1 MATYD
6 YRCPK
11 CGVFEVEQS
20 IKDESLKACPK
31 CGSPIKRMISSSGIV
46 FKGSGF
52 YVTDHKKDGL
62 HESKQIG
69 KLPETKKESK
79 PALKNLSSGPAE
91 KPKETKSS

>member
-1 MATYD
+1 MPLYD

-20 IKDESLKACPK
+20 IKDKIFSKCPK
-31 CGSPIKRMISSSGIV
+31 CGSDIKRLISSSGIV

-52 YVTDHKKDGL
+52 HVNDYRKDGL
-62 HESKQIG
+62 HETKPAG
-69 KLPETKKESK
+69 KLPESK
-79 PALKNLSSGPAE
+79 PE